1 MTAASHKIPL
11 LIKPLALLAILAAS
25 ACATRPPISFDPPP
39 PAGCCSNWRSV
50 HFEEMSAEGVSH
62 THISLNG
69 SSTFDFAEGRATFV
83 AYRLPKVKATTV
95 EVDTYASSDW
105 LPLATVFRPRV
116 LFLDAGLKEVANNKL
131 NPMARDSKFFRG
143 AYYFATTPI
152 PASAEYIVV
161 YAASSANTD
170 RLVARSEN
178 GSLYGLPN
186 AYEGDI
192 SIILK

>member
-1 MTAASHKIPL
+1 MPGAPHKIPV
-11 LIKPLALLAILAAS
+11 LIKALALVAILASS
-25 ACATRPPISFDPPP
+25 ACATRPPISFAPPP
-39 PAGCCSNWRSV
+39 PANCCSTWQSV
-50 HFEEMSAEGVSH
+50 HFEEMDAHGVSRS
-62 THISLNG
+62 HISLNG
-69 SSTFDFAEGRATFV
+69 SPTFDFPEGRATFV
-83 AYRLPKVKATTV
+83 AYRLPQVEAKTV
-95 EVDTYASSDW
+95 EVDTYPSSDW

-116 LFLDAGLKEVANNKL
+116 LFLDAGLKEVADDKL
-131 NPMARDSKFFRG
+131 NPMARDSKFLRG
-143 AYYFATTPI
+143 SYYFATTPI
-152 PASAEYIVV
+152 PASAKYIVV